1 MIRRRRPVREIAF
14 SFDSFLDV
22 VANVVGIIIRL
33 ILVAWVGARSYGT
46 LHVVP
51 GAAQP
56 AAEAS
61 AQTELPSD
69 PMQQE
74 LERHRRELA
83 AVQARLLEQLR
94 QFQQVKEHEGQVTTQ
109 LAALRERKEKLQ
121 TQRSILTQATAE
133 RGKTKQAAALSLTEL
148 RQRGQRLTEEIRS
161 SEKLPPFTKTLH
173 YR

>member
-61 AQTELPSD
+61 AQTQRPS
-69 PMQQE
+69 
-74 LERHRRELA
+74 
-83 AVQARLLEQLR
+83 
-94 QFQQVKEHEGQVTTQ
+94 
-109 LAALRERKEKLQ
+109 
-121 TQRSILTQATAE
+121 
-133 RGKTKQAAALSLTEL
+133 
-148 RQRGQRLTEEIRS
+148 EEIRS
-161 SEKLPPFTKTLH
+161 IEKLPPLTKTLH
-173 YR
+173 YRTPVSRPVQADELLFECQHGRVAFIDIAALLVEVRRGLEDKGQMLRSRWQISDTVGPVGPF